1 MVKLQVRIHYREPHD
16 FTTAINFKCSQI
28 NKSGILGPSSICI
41 GHDNKIIIPIYIACN
56 TLWVVIVC
64 LASCKI
70 MLSNTVTSYERYV
83 KESKDIF
90 WRIYVTINEKQMI
103 YNVVIHI
110 SYSVYLKFKYQSIV
124 QWSFDCRVA
133 KSEFLIK

>member
-41 GHDNKIIIPIYIACN
+41 GHDNKTIIPIYIACN

-110 SYSVYLKFKYQSIV
+110 VLCLSEIQISKYCSMVVWLQSSKVFI
-124 QWSFDCRVA
+124 FD
-133 KSEFLIK
+133 